1 MEHNEMKLA
10 PNYSMTETQID
21 CYVISE
27 IAFLMTKEAN
37 QAKRESLKL
46 RLQYFV
52 KAIVDRED
60 KS

>member
-1 MEHNEMKLA
+1 MEQ
-10 PNYSMTETQID
+10 NYSMTETQID

-27 IAFLMTKEAN
+27 IAFLMTVEDN
-37 QAKRESLKL
+37 QAKREALKR

-60 KS
+60 NS